1 VDKTHTSATFARHNA
16 RILLCGLGGP
26 AKAALA
32 FRVGTVKLND
42 TDCFLELLLIQL
54 LGRLPHD
61 LASEIFDSELDS
73 TELDHVELS
82 DFVVLCM
89 DQII

>member
-1 VDKTHTSATFARHNA
+1 MDKTHTSATFAWHNA
-16 RILLCGLGGP
+16 RILLCGLCGP

-61 LASEIFDSELDS
+61 LACKILDSELDS
-73 TELDHVELS
+73 AKLDHIELS
-82 DFVVLCM
+82 YFVVLL
-89 DQII
+89 